1 MADSNITKKALADSL
16 KNLMERTDFSKIN
29 VADICNGC
37 GMNRKSFYY
46 HFKDKD
52 DLVNWIFD
60 VEFFA
65 VMSIDRTNDSW
76 ELLEVLCNYFYENRR
91 FYCSALQISGQ
102 NSFSE
107 HFVEL
112 MQPIIEARIKS
123 MIGIDNGVRFY
134 VDFCI
139 DAYMG
144 ALKRWLTDK
153 NCMQPDEFLE
163 KLRNCLHIMAVRD
176 QKFGKKK

>member
-1 MADSNITKKALADSL
+1 MADSDKTKKALADSL

-46 HFKDKD
+46 HFKDKY

-76 ELLEVLCNYFYENRR
+76 ELLEVLCNYF
-91 FYCSALQISGQ
+91 
-102 NSFSE
+102 
-107 HFVEL
+107 
-112 MQPIIEARIKS
+112 MK
-123 MIGIDNGVRFY
+123 IG
-134 VDFCI
+134 DFIAVHCKL
-139 DAYMG
+139 A
-144 ALKRWLTDK
+144 DK
-153 NCMQPDEFLE
+153 IHLASILWN
-163 KLRNCLHIMAVRD
+163 
-176 QKFGKKK
+176 